1 MVPAIGIIGVT
12 AMAIQSVG
20 VIGAGQ
26 MGNGIAHVVAL
37 AGYDVLIND
46 IKKDAESRMKKSVEA
61 LHVNFN
67 KIRTGRAHPSILD
80 AVTVEYYGGQVPLNQ
95 VASVSVEDA
104 RTLAVAPWEQGMVPK
119 IEKAI
124 MTSDLGLNP
133 SSAGNVIRVPMPMLT
148 EETRKGYIK
157 QARGEAETARV
168 AVRNVRRDANGD
180 FKSLLKEKAITED
193 DQRQGE
199 DEIQKLTD
207 KYIAEIDK
215 ALAAKEQDLMQV

>member
-1 MVPAIGIIGVT
+1 V
-12 AMAIQSVG
+12 
-20 VIGAGQ
+20 
-26 MGNGIAHVVAL
+26 
-37 AGYDVLIND
+37 IND
-46 IKKDAESRMKKSVEA
+46 IKKDADSRMKKSVEA
-61 LHVNFN
+61 LNGNFN

-80 AVTVEYYGGQVPLNQ
+80 TITVDYYGGQVPLSQ
-95 VASVSVEDA
+95 VASVNVEDA
-104 RTLAVAPWEQGMVPK
+104 RTLTVSPWEQGMVPK

-124 MTSDLGLNP
+124 ITSDLGLNP

-157 QARGEAETARV
+157 QARSEAEHARV

-180 FKSLLKEKAITED
+180 FKSLLKDKEITED